1 MATAEL
7 DDAKIQ
13 KLEAELDPEMRFR
26 PLLPAAAWIVA
37 AWLFGL
43 SCFHYYTAGFGLLP
57 ETLHR
62 GIHLA
67 CVLGLIFLVFSW
79 NQKGNVAT
87 PVAGV
92 LRPLAISVIDW
103 LCCIAAVV
111 TSLYVP
117 YVFHDLQFR
126 VGNPDPMDWMMGS
139 VMIVVLLEATR
150 RSVGWP
156 LPIIAVVLIAY
167 A

>member
-1 MATAEL
+1 MTTAAHI

-26 PLLPAAAWIVA
+26 PLLPAAG
-37 AWLFGL
+37 WLVSLWLLGL

-57 ETLHR
+57 ETVHR
-62 GIHLA
+62 GIHIA

-79 NQKGNVAT
+79 SQKGNATT

-92 LRPLAISVIDW
+92 LRPLGISVVDW
-103 LCCIAAVV
+103 LCAIGAII

-117 YVFHDLQFR
+117 Y
-126 VGNPDPMDWMMGS
+126 
-139 VMIVVLLEATR
+139 
-150 RSVGWP
+150 
-156 LPIIAVVLIAY
+156 
-167 A
+167 